1 MENKDFTC
9 VILAA
14 GQGTRMKSNMPKV
27 LHKVCGLALV
37 EHVIAACRNI
47 GEPVVIIGN
56 GSEQVKQLL
65 GDSVSYALQAERKG
79 TGHAVMECFAQVD
92 INTKYTLVCAGDM
105 PLITG
110 ESLEKLCGA
119 MQGKGACV
127 LSARMDD
134 PFGYGR
140 IIRNADGTFK
150 KIVEQKD
157 ATAEEA
163 LVDEVNTSV
172 YVFKTELLADA
183 LKQITPANAQGE
195 YYLTDCLEIISKVE
209 PIGVMC
215 LEDATEAFGINDRVQ
230 LAEAAAIMQ
239 KKINTMHMRNG
250 VTLIDPSNTYIEANV
265 IIGSDTVI
273 YPASY
278 IGKGSRIGSGCTLMG
293 ANRLDN
299 ATVGDNCTVEASVL
313 LSCSVGNNT
322 TVGPNAYLRPKAVIG
337 NNARIGDF
345 VEIKNATIGDG
356 SKVSHLSYVG
366 DATVG
371 KRCNVGCGTVF
382 VNYNGKHKF
391 RSVVGDNV
399 FIGSNSNLIA
409 PVELKDGAYIAAGS
423 TVTKDIPSGAL
434 CVARSREYIKDG
446 WADELRKS
454 WEREK

>member
-14 GQGTRMKSNMPKV
+14 GQGTRMKSDMPKV

-37 EHVIAACRNI
+37 EHVIQACRSI

-56 GSEQVKQLL
+56 GSEKVKALL
-65 GDSVSYALQAERKG
+65 GDGVSYALQAERKG
-79 TGHAVMECFAQVD
+79 TGHAVMECFTQVE
-92 INTKYTLVCAGDM
+92 INTEYTLVCAGDM

-110 ESLEKLCGA
+110 ASLERLCA
-119 MQGKGACV
+119 CMEGKGACV
-127 LSARMDD
+127 LSASMED

-163 LVDEVNTSV
+163 LVNEVNTSV
-172 YVFKTELLADA
+172 YVFKTKLLADA
-183 LKQITPANAQGE
+183 LKRITPANAQGE
-195 YYLTDCLEIISKVE
+195 YYLTDCLEIINRTE

-239 KKINTMHMRNG
+239 RKINNMHMRNG
-250 VTLIDPSNTYIEANV
+250 VTLIDPCNTYIEAGV
-265 IIGSDTVI
+265 EIGSDTVI
-273 YPASY
+273 YPGSY
-278 IGKGSRIGSGCTLMG
+278 IGKGSKIGKNCILMG
-293 ANRLDN
+293 GNRFDN
-299 ATVGDNCTVEASVL
+299 AVVGDGCTVEASVL
-313 LSCSVGNNT
+313 LNCKVGDGT

-371 KRCNVGCGTVF
+371 KKCNIGCGTVF
-382 VNYNGKHKF
+382 VNYDGKHKH

-399 FIGSNSNLIA
+399 FVGSNSNLIA

-423 TVTKDIPSGAL
+423 TVTRDIPSGSL
-434 CVARSREYIKDG
+434 CVARSREYIKEG
-446 WADELRKS
+446 WADELRRS